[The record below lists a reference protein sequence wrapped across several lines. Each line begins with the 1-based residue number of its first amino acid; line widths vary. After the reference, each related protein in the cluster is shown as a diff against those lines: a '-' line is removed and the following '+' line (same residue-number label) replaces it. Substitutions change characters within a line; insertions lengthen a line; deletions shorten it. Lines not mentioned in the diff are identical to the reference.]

1 MIDRE
6 DAVWWIDSRLRRLT
20 SGLEG
25 HWLATSK
32 SLVKRII
39 DIYDICQEK
48 KICLGIAICAQGNT
62 S

>member
-48 KICLGIAICAQGNT
+48 K
-62 S
+62 SV